1 MNKITLFGVVQGVGM
16 RPFIYTLAQKLELVG
31 FVRNTQVALEIIL
44 PAHKTE
50 SFLNALKKGLPPLAL
65 VEKII
70 ISPYDK
76 TLKFNDFRILESKN
90 HPLNLLSQIPKDLGV
105 CEDCLREIRDKNSP
119 YFHYAFN
126 SCAKCGAR
134 YSLLSALPYD
144 RENSALKPFKLCGF
158 CAFVYKDANNKRFH
172 IQGISCKK
180 CGITLN
186 YKRFKNDDALLECA
200 KDIQKGKIIALKG
213 NDDALLECAKDI
225 QKGKIIALKGLGGF
239 ALLCDGRNFQTI
251 ERLRLLKN
259 RPLKPFALMFKDL
272 NTAKQHAFLNAL
284 ECESLNS
291 TSAPILLARK
301 KPNTPLAPN
310 IAKNSPFYGVILPY
324 TPLHALLLDLLDF
337 PIVFTSANF
346 SSLPLASDEAEID
359 ALSFI
364 FDFKL
369 THNRAIIHRIDDS
382 IAQCI
387 DNAIRPMRLARGF
400 APLYLTLPKRSNHSP
415 KKILALGAE
424 QKGHFS
430 LLDSETSILLLS
442 PFCGDLSVLENEK
455 HFKETLNFFLKTY
468 DFKPTILACDKHK
481 NYTTTKMAFDFNT
494 PLLQVQHHHAH
505 FLANVLDALLQD
517 PHLNHPFI
525 GIIWDGSGAYENK
538 IYGAECFVGDFE
550 RIEEIARFE
559 EFLLLGGEKA
569 IKEPKRLVLEIALK
583 HQLNKLLKRVQ
594 KHFKEDEL
602 EIFQQMHD
610 REIQSVATNSI
621 GRLFDIVA
629 FSLDLVGTISFE
641 AESGQVLENLALQ
654 SDEIAFYPFKIK
666 NSVVCLKEFYQA
678 FEKDLGVLEPE
689 RIAKKFFNS
698 LVEIITALIA
708 PFKKHVVVCS
718 GGVFCNQL
726 LCEQLA
732 KRLRGLKRQ
741 YFFHKHF
748 PPNDSSIPV
757 GQALM
762 AYFNPTII
770 KKG

>member
-1 MNKITLFGVVQGVGM
+1 MVQGVGM
-16 RPFIYTLAQKLELVG
+16 RPFVYTLAQKLGLVG
-31 FVRNTQVALEIIL
+31 FTRNAQAALEIVL

-76 TLKFNDFRILESKN
+76 ALHFNDFRILESKN

-134 YSLLSALPYD
+134 YSLLNALPYD
-144 RENSALKPFKLCGF
+144 RENSALKPFKLCKF
-158 CAFVYKDANNKRFH
+158 CASVYKDATNKRFH

-180 CGITLN
+180 CGIALN
-186 YKRFKNDDALLECA
+186 YKQFKNDDALLECA
-200 KDIQKGKIIALKG
+200 KDV
-213 NDDALLECAKDI
+213 

-239 ALLCDGRNFQTI
+239 ALLCDARNFQTI

-272 NTAKQHAFLNAL
+272 NAAKQHAFLNAL

-301 KPNTPLAPN
+301 KPNTRLAPN

-324 TPLHALLLDLLDF
+324 TPLHALLLDLLDS

-346 SSLPLASDEAEID
+346 SSLPLASDEKEID
-359 ALSFI
+359 SLHFI

-382 IAQCI
+382 IAQRV

-400 APLYLTLPKRSNHSP
+400 APLYLTLPKRSNHPP

-430 LLDSETSILLLS
+430 LLDSETSVVLLS

-468 DFKPTILACDKHK
+468 DFKPTILACDKHQ
-481 NYTTTKMAFDFNT
+481 NYTTTQMAFDFNT

-505 FLANVLDALLQD
+505 FLASVLDALLQD

-525 GIIWDGSGAYENK
+525 GIVWDGSGAYENK
-538 IYGAECFVGDFE
+538 VYGAECFVGDLE
-550 RIEEIARFE
+550 RIEEVARFE
-559 EFLLLGGEKA
+559 EFWLLGGQKA
-569 IKEPKRLVLEIALK
+569 IKEPRRLVLEIALK

-602 EIFQQMHD
+602 EIFKQMHD
-610 REIQSVATNSI
+610 KKIQSVATNSI

-654 SDEIAFYPFKIK
+654 SDEIAFYPFEIK
-666 NSVVCLKEFYQA
+666 NSVVRLKEFYQA

-708 PFKKHVVVCS
+708 PFKGHVVVCS

-732 KRLRGLKRQ
+732 KRFKKLQRE

>member
-1 MNKITLFGVVQGVGM
+1 MCNDATLLNKITLFGVVQGVGM

-31 FVRNTQVALEIIL
+31 FVRNTQAALEIIL

-76 TLKFNDFRILESKN
+76 TLKSNDFRILESKN

-134 YSLLSALPYD
+134 YSLLNALPYD

-213 NDDALLECAKDI
+213 
-225 QKGKIIALKGLGGF
+225 LGGF
-239 ALLCDGRNFQTI
+239 ALLCDARNFQTI

-291 TSAPILLARK
+291 TSTPILLARK

-382 IAQCI
+382 IVQCI
-387 DNAIRPMRLARGF
+387 DNAMRPMRLARGF
-400 APLYLTLPKRSNHSP
+400 APLYLTLPKRSNDSQ

-481 NYTTTKMAFDFNT
+481 NYTTTKMACGFNT

-505 FLANVLDALLQD
+505 FLASILDALLQD
-517 PHLNHPFI
+517 PHLNNPFI

-550 RIEEIARFE
+550 RIEEVARFE

-610 REIQSVATNSI
+610 REIQSIATNSI

-666 NSVVCLKEFYQA
+666 NSVVCLKDFYQA
-678 FEKDLGVLEPE
+678 FEKDLGVLEPK

-698 LVEIITALIA
+698 LTEIITALIA
-708 PFKKHVVVCS
+708 PFKEHVVVCS

>member
-1 MNKITLFGVVQGVGM
+1 M

-31 FVRNTQVALEIIL
+31 FVRNTQAALEIIL

-76 TLKFNDFRILESKN
+76 TLKFNGFRILESKN

-134 YSLLSALPYD
+134 YSLLNALPYD

-158 CAFVYKDANNKRFH
+158 CTSTYQDPTNKRFH

-180 CGITLN
+180 CGIMLN
-186 YKRFKNDDALLECA
+186 YKRFK
-200 KDIQKGKIIALKG
+200 

-239 ALLCDGRNFQTI
+239 ALLCDARNFQTI

-291 TSAPILLARK
+291 TSAPILLAHK
-301 KPNTPLAPN
+301 KPDTPLAQN

-346 SSLPLASDEAEID
+346 SSLPLASDETEID

-382 IAQCI
+382 IVQHI
-387 DNAIRPMRLARGF
+387 DNAMRPMRLARGF
-400 APLYLTLPKRSNHSP
+400 APLYLTLPKRSNDSQ

-430 LLDSETSILLLS
+430 LLDSETSTLLLS

-481 NYTTTKMAFDFNT
+481 NYTTTKMACDFNT
-494 PLLQVQHHHAH
+494 PLMQVQHHHAH
-505 FLANVLDALLQD
+505 FLVSVLDALLQD
-517 PHLNHPFI
+517 SHLNNPFI

-550 RIEEIARFE
+550 RIEEVARFE

-583 HQLNKLLKRVQ
+583 HQLNKLLKGVQ

-610 REIQSVATNSI
+610 REIQSTATNSI

-629 FSLDLVGTISFE
+629 FSLDLTGTISFE

-678 FEKDLGVLEPE
+678 FEKDLGVLEPK

-708 PFKKHVVVCS
+708 PFKEHVVVCS

-748 PPNDSSIPV
+748 PPNDSSIPI

>member
-16 RPFIYTLAQKLELVG
+16 RPFVYTLAQKLELVG
-31 FVRNTQVALEIIL
+31 FVRNAQAALEIIL

-76 TLKFNDFRILESKN
+76 ALHFNDFRILESKN

-105 CEDCLREIRDKNSP
+105 CKDCLREIRDKNSP

-134 YSLLSALPYD
+134 YSLLNALPYD
-144 RENSALKPFKLCGF
+144 RGNSALKPFKLCEF
-158 CAFVYKDANNKRFH
+158 CTSTYQDPTNKRFH

-180 CGITLN
+180 CGIALN

-200 KDIQKGKIIALKG
+200 KDLQR
-213 NDDALLECAKDI
+213 
-225 QKGKIIALKGLGGF
+225 GKIIALKGLGGF
-239 ALLCDGRNFQTI
+239 ALLCDARNFQTI

-301 KPNTPLAPN
+301 KPNTQLAPN

-337 PIVFTSANF
+337 PIIFTSANF

-400 APLYLTLPKRSNHSP
+400 APLYLTLPKRSNHPP

-424 QKGHFS
+424 QKGYFS
-430 LLDSETSILLLS
+430 LLDSETSTLLLS

-468 DFKPTILACDKHK
+468 DFKPTLLACDKHK
-481 NYTTTKMAFDFNT
+481 NYTTTKIAFELNT

-505 FLANVLDALLQD
+505 FLASVLDALLQD

-525 GIIWDGSGAYENK
+525 GIVWDGSGAYENK
-538 IYGAECFVGDFE
+538 IYGAECFVGDLE
-550 RIEEIARFE
+550 RIEEMARFE
-559 EFLLLGGEKA
+559 EFWLLGGQKA

-610 REIQSVATNSI
+610 KKIQSIATNSI

-629 FSLDLVGTISFE
+629 FSLGLTGTISFE

-708 PFKKHVVVCS
+708 PFKEHVVVCS

-732 KRLRGLKRQ
+732 KRLRELKRQ

-748 PPNDSSIPV
+748 PPNDSSIPI

>member
-1 MNKITLFGVVQGVGM
+1 MCNDATLLNKITLFGVVQGVGM

-31 FVRNTQVALEIIL
+31 FVRNTQAALEIIL

-76 TLKFNDFRILESKN
+76 TLKSNDFRILESKN

-105 CEDCLREIRDKNSP
+105 CEDCLCEIRDKNSP

-134 YSLLSALPYD
+134 YSLLNALPYD

-213 NDDALLECAKDI
+213 
-225 QKGKIIALKGLGGF
+225 LGGF
-239 ALLCDGRNFQTI
+239 ALLCDARNFQTI

-259 RPLKPFALMFKDL
+259 RPLKPFAFMFKDL
-272 NTAKQHAFLNAL
+272 NTAKQHVFLNAL

-359 ALSFI
+359 SLSFI

-369 THNRAIIHRIDDS
+369 THNRTIIHRIDDS
-382 IAQCI
+382 IVQRV
-387 DNAIRPMRLARGF
+387 DNIIRPMRLARGF
-400 APLYLTLPKRSNHSP
+400 APLYLTLPKRSNDSQ

-505 FLANVLDALLQD
+505 FLASVLDALLQD
-517 PHLNHPFI
+517 PHLNNPFI

-538 IYGAECFVGDFE
+538 VYGAECFVGDLE
-550 RIEEIARFE
+550 RIEETARFE

-583 HQLNKLLKRVQ
+583 HQLNKLLERVQ

-610 REIQSVATNSI
+610 REIQSIATNSI
-621 GRLFDIVA
+621 GRLFDIIA
-629 FSLDLVGTISFE
+629 FSLDLTGTISFE

-698 LVEIITALIA
+698 LVEIITALII
-708 PFKKHVVVCS
+708 PFKEHVVVCS

-748 PPNDSSIPV
+748 PPNDSSIPI

>member
-31 FVRNTQVALEIIL
+31 FVRNTQAALEIIL
-44 PAHKTE
+44 PTHQTE

-76 TLKFNDFRILESKN
+76 ALKFNDFRILESKN

-105 CEDCLREIRDKNSP
+105 CEDCLCEIRDKNSP

-134 YSLLSALPYD
+134 YSLLNALPYD

-158 CAFVYKDANNKRFH
+158 CTSTYQDPTNKRFH

-180 CGITLN
+180 CGIAIN

-213 NDDALLECAKDI
+213 
-225 QKGKIIALKGLGGF
+225 LGGF
-239 ALLCDGRNFQTI
+239 ALVCDARNFQTI

-272 NTAKQHAFLNAL
+272 NTAKQHAFLNTL

-291 TSAPILLARK
+291 ASAPILLARK
-301 KPNTPLAPN
+301 KPNTQLAPN

-364 FDFKL
+364 FDFKF

-382 IAQCI
+382 IVQCI
-387 DNAIRPMRLARGF
+387 DNAMRPMRLARGF
-400 APLYLTLPKRSNHSP
+400 APLYLTLPKRSNDSQ

-481 NYTTTKMAFDFNT
+481 NYTTTKMACDFNT

-505 FLANVLDALLQD
+505 FLASVLDALLQD
-517 PHLNHPFI
+517 PHLNNPFI

-550 RIEEIARFE
+550 RIEEVARFE

-629 FSLDLVGTISFE
+629 FSLDLTGTISFE

-666 NSVVCLKEFYQA
+666 NSVVCLKDFYQA
-678 FEKDLGVLEPE
+678 FEKDLGVLEPK

-698 LVEIITALIA
+698 LTEIITALIA
-708 PFKKHVVVCS
+708 PFKEHMVVCS

>member
-1 MNKITLFGVVQGVGM
+1 MNQITLFGVVQGVGM
-16 RPFIYTLAQKLELVG
+16 RPFVYTLAQKLGLVG
-31 FVRNTQVALEIIL
+31 FARNAQAALEIVL

-65 VEKII
+65 VEKIV

-76 TLKFNDFRILESKN
+76 ALHFNDFRILESKN

-105 CEDCLREIRDKNSP
+105 CKDCLREIRDKNSP

-134 YSLLSALPYD
+134 YSLLNALPYD
-144 RENSALKPFKLCGF
+144 RENSALKPFKLCKF
-158 CAFVYKDANNKRFH
+158 CASVYKDAHNKRFH

-180 CGITLN
+180 CGIALN
-186 YKRFKNDDALLECA
+186 YKRFKNDDALLECT
-200 KDIQKGKIIALKG
+200 
-213 NDDALLECAKDI
+213 KDI

-239 ALLCDGRNFQTI
+239 ALLCDARNFQTI

-272 NTAKQHAFLNAL
+272 NSAKQHAFLNAL
-284 ECESLNS
+284 ECESLISAS
-291 TSAPILLARK
+291 TPILLAHK
-301 KPNTPLAPN
+301 KPDTQLAPN

-324 TPLHALLLDLLDF
+324 TPLHALLLDLLDS

-346 SSLPLASDEAEID
+346 SSLPLASDEKEID
-359 ALSFI
+359 SLHFI

-382 IAQCI
+382 IVQRV

-400 APLYLTLPKRSNHSP
+400 APLYLTLPKRSNHPP

-430 LLDSETSILLLS
+430 LLDSETSVLLLS

-468 DFKPTILACDKHK
+468 DFKPTLLACDKHQ
-481 NYTTTKMAFDFNT
+481 NYTTTQMAFEFNT

-505 FLANVLDALLQD
+505 FLASVLDALLQD

-525 GIIWDGSGAYENK
+525 GIIWDGSGAYDNK

-559 EFLLLGGEKA
+559 EFWLLGGQKA

-610 REIQSVATNSI
+610 KKIQSVATNSI

-654 SDEIAFYPFKIK
+654 SDESAFYPFEIK
-666 NSVVCLKEFYQA
+666 NSVVDLKEFYQA
-678 FEKDLGVLEPE
+678 FEKDLGVLEPK

-708 PFKKHVVVCS
+708 PFKEHVVVCS

-732 KRLRGLKRQ
+732 KRFKKLQRE

>member
-1 MNKITLFGVVQGVGM
+1 MCNDATLLNKITLFGVVQGVGM

-31 FVRNTQVALEIIL
+31 FVRNTQAALEIIL
-44 PAHKTE
+44 PTHKTE

-76 TLKFNDFRILESKN
+76 TLKSNDFRILESKN

-105 CEDCLREIRDKNSP
+105 CKDCLREIRDKNSP

-134 YSLLSALPYD
+134 YSLLNALPYD

-158 CAFVYKDANNKRFH
+158 CAFVYQDPTNKRFH

-180 CGITLN
+180 CGIALN
-186 YKRFKNDDALLECA
+186 YKRFKNDNALLECT
-200 KDIQKGKIIALKG
+200 
-213 NDDALLECAKDI
+213 KDI

-239 ALLCDGRNFQTI
+239 ALVCDARNFQTI

-291 TSAPILLARK
+291 ISAPILLARK

-382 IAQCI
+382 IAQHV

-400 APLYLTLPKRSNHSP
+400 APLYLTLPKRSNGSP

-430 LLDSETSILLLS
+430 LLDSETSTLLLS

-481 NYTTTKMAFDFNT
+481 NYTTTQMAFDFNT

-505 FLANVLDALLQD
+505 FLASILDALLQD

-525 GIIWDGSGAYENK
+525 GIVWDGSGAYGNK

-559 EFLLLGGEKA
+559 EFMLLGGEKA

-583 HQLNKLLKRVQ
+583 HQLNKLLERVQ

-629 FSLDLVGTISFE
+629 FSLDLTGTISFE

-698 LVEIITALIA
+698 LVEIITALIV
-708 PFKKHVVVCS
+708 PFKEHVVVCS

>member
-1 MNKITLFGVVQGVGM
+1 MCNDAVLLNQITLFGVVQGVGM
-16 RPFIYTLAQKLELVG
+16 RPFVYTLAQKLGLVG
-31 FVRNTQVALEIIL
+31 FTRNAQAALEIVL

-76 TLKFNDFRILESKN
+76 ALHFNDFRILESKN

-134 YSLLSALPYD
+134 YSLLNALPYD
-144 RENSALKPFKLCGF
+144 RENSALKPFKLCKF
-158 CAFVYKDANNKRFH
+158 CASVYKDATNKRFH

-180 CGITLN
+180 CGIALN
-186 YKRFKNDDALLECA
+186 YKQFKNDDALLECA
-200 KDIQKGKIIALKG
+200 KDV
-213 NDDALLECAKDI
+213 

-239 ALLCDGRNFQTI
+239 ALLCDARNFQTI

-272 NTAKQHAFLNAL
+272 NAAKQHAFLNAL

-301 KPNTPLAPN
+301 KPNTRLAPN

-324 TPLHALLLDLLDF
+324 TPLHALLLDLLDS

-346 SSLPLASDEAEID
+346 SSLPLASDEKEID
-359 ALSFI
+359 SLHFI

-369 THNRAIIHRIDDS
+369 THNRAIIHMIDDS
-382 IAQCI
+382 IAQRV

-400 APLYLTLPKRSNHSP
+400 APLYLTLPKRSNHPP

-430 LLDSETSILLLS
+430 LLDSETSVVLLS

-468 DFKPTILACDKHK
+468 DFKPTILACDKHQ
-481 NYTTTKMAFDFNT
+481 NYTTTQMAFDFNT

-505 FLANVLDALLQD
+505 FLASVLDALLQD

-525 GIIWDGSGAYENK
+525 GIVWDGSGAYENK
-538 IYGAECFVGDFE
+538 VYGAECFVGDLE
-550 RIEEIARFE
+550 RIEEVARFE
-559 EFLLLGGEKA
+559 EFWLLGGQKA
-569 IKEPKRLVLEIALK
+569 IKEPRRLVLEIALK

-602 EIFQQMHD
+602 EIFKQMHD
-610 REIQSVATNSI
+610 KKIQSVATNSI

-654 SDEIAFYPFKIK
+654 SDEIAFYPFEIK
-666 NSVVCLKEFYQA
+666 NSVVRLKEFYQA

-708 PFKKHVVVCS
+708 PFKGHVVVCS

-732 KRLRGLKRQ
+732 KRFKKLQRE

>member
-1 MNKITLFGVVQGVGM
+1 MVQGVGM
-16 RPFIYTLAQKLELVG
+16 RPFIYTLAQKLGLVG
-31 FVRNTQVALEIIL
+31 FVRNTQAALEIIL

-76 TLKFNDFRILESKN
+76 VLHFNGFRILESKN

-105 CEDCLREIRDKNSP
+105 CKDCLREIRDKNSP

-134 YSLLSALPYD
+134 YSLLNALPYD

-158 CAFVYKDANNKRFH
+158 CASAYQDPTNKRFH

-180 CGITLN
+180 CGIVLN
-186 YKRFKNDDALLECA
+186 YKRFK
-200 KDIQKGKIIALKG
+200 

-239 ALLCDGRNFQTI
+239 ALLCDARNFQTI

-272 NTAKQHAFLNAL
+272 KSAKQHAFLNAL

-301 KPNTPLAPN
+301 KPDTQLAPN

-346 SSLPLASDEAEID
+346 NSLPLASNEKEID
-359 ALSFI
+359 SLHFI

-382 IAQCI
+382 IAQRV
-387 DNAIRPMRLARGF
+387 DNIIRPMRLARGF
-400 APLYLTLPKRSNHSP
+400 APLYLALPKRSNDSP
-415 KKILALGAE
+415 KKILALGAQ

-468 DFKPTILACDKHK
+468 DFKPTLLACDKHK
-481 NYTTTKMAFDFNT
+481 NYTTTQMAFDFNT

-505 FLANVLDALLQD
+505 FLASVLDALLQD

-525 GIIWDGSGAYENK
+525 GIVWDGSGAYDNK
-538 IYGAECFVGDFE
+538 IYGAECFVGDLE
-550 RIEEIARFE
+550 RIEEMARFE
-559 EFLLLGGEKA
+559 EFLLLGGQKA

-583 HQLNKLLKRVQ
+583 HQLNKLLERVQ

-610 REIQSVATNSI
+610 KKIQSIATNSI

-629 FSLDLVGTISFE
+629 FSLDLTGTISFE

-654 SDEIAFYPFKIK
+654 SDEIAFYPFEIK
-666 NSVVCLKEFYQA
+666 NSVVCLKDFYQA
-678 FEKDLGVLEPE
+678 FEKDLGVLDPE

-708 PFKKHVVVCS
+708 PFKEHVVVCS

-732 KRLRGLKRQ
+732 QRLKNLQRQ

>member
-1 MNKITLFGVVQGVGM
+1 MCNDATLLNKITLFGVVQGVGM

-31 FVRNTQVALEIIL
+31 FVRNTQAALEIIL

-70 ISPYDK
+70 INPYDK
-76 TLKFNDFRILESKN
+76 TLKSNDFRILESKN
-90 HPLNLLSQIPKDLGV
+90 HSLNLISQIPKDLGV

-134 YSLLSALPYD
+134 YSLLNALPYD

-158 CAFVYKDANNKRFH
+158 CASTYQDPTNKRFH

-213 NDDALLECAKDI
+213 
-225 QKGKIIALKGLGGF
+225 LGGF
-239 ALLCDGRNFQTI
+239 ALLCDARNFQTI

-301 KPNTPLAPN
+301 KPDTPLAPN

-346 SSLPLASDEAEID
+346 SSLPLASDETEID

-382 IAQCI
+382 IAQHI
-387 DNAIRPMRLARGF
+387 DNAMRPMRLARGF
-400 APLYLTLPKRSNHSP
+400 APLYLTLPKRSNDSQE
-415 KKILALGAE
+415 KILALGAE

-468 DFKPTILACDKHK
+468 DFKPTLLACDKHQ

-494 PLLQVQHHHAH
+494 PLMQVQHHHAH
-505 FLANVLDALLQD
+505 FLASVLDALLQD
-517 PHLNHPFI
+517 PHLNNPFI

-583 HQLNKLLKRVQ
+583 HQLNKLLERVQ
-594 KHFKEDEL
+594 KHFKEDKL

-610 REIQSVATNSI
+610 RKIQSVATNSI

-629 FSLDLVGTISFE
+629 FSLDLTGTISFE
-641 AESGQVLENLALQ
+641 AESGQVLEDLALQ

-708 PFKKHVVVCS
+708 PFKEHVVVCS

-748 PPNDSSIPV
+748 PPNDSSIPI

>member
-31 FVRNTQVALEIIL
+31 FVRNTQAALEIIL

-65 VEKII
+65 IKKII

-76 TLKFNDFRILESKN
+76 ALHFNDFRILESKN

-105 CEDCLREIRDKNSP
+105 CKDCLREIRDKNSP

-134 YSLLSALPYD
+134 YSLLNAMPYD
-144 RENSALKPFKLCGF
+144 RENSALKPFKLCKF
-158 CAFVYKDANNKRFH
+158 CASVYKDAHNKRFH

-180 CGITLN
+180 CGIALN
-186 YKRFKNDDALLECA
+186 YKRFK
-200 KDIQKGKIIALKG
+200 

-239 ALLCDGRNFQTI
+239 ALLCDARNFQTI

-272 NTAKQHAFLNAL
+272 NSAKQHAFLNAL

-301 KPNTPLAPN
+301 KPDTPLAPN

-346 SSLPLASDEAEID
+346 SSLPLASDEKEID
-359 ALSFI
+359 SLHFI

-382 IAQCI
+382 IVQRV
-387 DNAIRPMRLARGF
+387 DNIIRPMRLARGF
-400 APLYLTLPKRSNHSP
+400 APLYLTLPKRSNGSP
-415 KKILALGAE
+415 QKILALGAE

-468 DFKPTILACDKHK
+468 DFKPTLLACDKHQ

-505 FLANVLDALLQD
+505 FLASVLDALLQD

-525 GIIWDGSGAYENK
+525 GIVWDGSGAYDNK
-538 IYGAECFVGDFE
+538 VYGAECFVGDLE
-550 RIEEIARFE
+550 CIEEVARFE
-559 EFLLLGGEKA
+559 EFWLLGGQKA

-583 HQLNKLLKRVQ
+583 HQLNKLLKRIQ

-602 EIFQQMHD
+602 EIFKQMHD
-610 REIQSVATNSI
+610 KKIQSVATNSI

-629 FSLDLVGTISFE
+629 FSLGLVGTISFE

-654 SDEIAFYPFKIK
+654 SDESAFYPFEIK
-666 NSVVCLKEFYQA
+666 NSVVGLKEFYQA
-678 FEKDLGVLEPE
+678 FEKDLGVLEPK

-708 PFKKHVVVCS
+708 PFKEHVVVCS

-732 KRLRGLKRQ
+732 QRLRGLKRQ

>member
-16 RPFIYTLAQKLELVG
+16 RPFVYTLAQKLELVG
-31 FVRNTQVALEIIL
+31 FARNTQAALEIIL

-76 TLKFNDFRILESKN
+76 ALHFNDFRILESKN

-134 YSLLSALPYD
+134 YSLLNALPYD

-158 CAFVYKDANNKRFH
+158 CAFVYKDAHNKRFH

-180 CGITLN
+180 CGIALN
-186 YKRFKNDDALLECA
+186 YKRFK
-200 KDIQKGKIIALKG
+200 

-239 ALLCDGRNFQTI
+239 ALLCDARNFKTI

-272 NTAKQHAFLNAL
+272 NSAKQHAFLNAL
-284 ECESLNS
+284 ECESLIS
-291 TSAPILLARK
+291 TSTPILLARK
-301 KPNTPLAPN
+301 KPNTQLAPN

-346 SSLPLASDEAEID
+346 NSLPLASDEVEID

-382 IAQCI
+382 IVQRV
-387 DNAIRPMRLARGF
+387 DNIIRPMRLARGF
-400 APLYLTLPKRSNHSP
+400 APLYLTLPKRSNHPP

-430 LLDSETSILLLS
+430 LLDSETSVLLLS

-468 DFKPTILACDKHK
+468 DFKPTLLACDKHQ
-481 NYTTTKMAFDFNT
+481 NYTTTKMAFEFNT

-505 FLANVLDALLQD
+505 FLASILDALLQD

-525 GIIWDGSGAYENK
+525 GIVWDGSGAYDNK
-538 IYGAECFVGDFE
+538 VYGAECFVGDLE

-559 EFLLLGGEKA
+559 EFWLLGGQKA

-602 EIFQQMHD
+602 EIFKQMHD
-610 REIQSVATNSI
+610 KKIQSVATNSI

-654 SDEIAFYPFKIK
+654 SDESAFYPFEIK
-666 NSVVCLKEFYQA
+666 NSVVGLKEFYQA

-708 PFKKHVVVCS
+708 PFKEHVVVCS

>member
-1 MNKITLFGVVQGVGM
+1 MCNDATLLNKITLFGVVQGVGM

-44 PAHKTE
+44 PTHKTE
-50 SFLNALKKGLPPLAL
+50 SFLNALKKGLPSLAL
-65 VEKII
+65 IEKII

-76 TLKFNDFRILESKN
+76 TLKSNDFRILESKN

-105 CEDCLREIRDKNSP
+105 CKDCLREIRDKNSP

-134 YSLLSALPYD
+134 YSLLNALPYD

-158 CAFVYKDANNKRFH
+158 CTFVYKDANNKRFH

-186 YKRFKNDDALLECA
+186 YKRFKNDDALLECT
-200 KDIQKGKIIALKG
+200 
-213 NDDALLECAKDI
+213 KDI

-239 ALLCDGRNFQTI
+239 ALLCDARNFQTI

-337 PIVFTSANF
+337 SIVFTSANF

-387 DNAIRPMRLARGF
+387 DNAMRPMRLARGF
-400 APLYLTLPKRSNHSP
+400 APLYLTLPKRSNDSQ

-430 LLDSETSILLLS
+430 LLDSETSTLLLS

-481 NYTTTKMAFDFNT
+481 NYTTTKMACDFNT

-505 FLANVLDALLQD
+505 FLASVLDALLQD

-525 GIIWDGSGAYENK
+525 GIVWDGSGAYENK

-550 RIEEIARFE
+550 RIEEVARFE

-602 EIFQQMHD
+602 EIFQQMHG
-610 REIQSVATNSI
+610 REIQSIATNSI

-629 FSLDLVGTISFE
+629 FSLDLTGTISFE

-666 NSVVCLKEFYQA
+666 NSVVCLKDFYQA

-698 LVEIITALIA
+698 LTEIITALIM
-708 PFKKHVVVCS
+708 PFKEHVVVCS

-732 KRLRGLKRQ
+732 KRLRGLKRR

>member
-1 MNKITLFGVVQGVGM
+1 MQYFNQTAWEFALCNDATLLNKITLFGVVQGVGM

-31 FVRNTQVALEIIL
+31 FVRNAQAALEIIL

-50 SFLNALKKGLPPLAL
+50 PFLNALKKGLPPLAL

-76 TLKFNDFRILESKN
+76 ALHFNDFRILESKN

-105 CEDCLREIRDKNSP
+105 CKDCLREIRDKNSP

-134 YSLLSALPYD
+134 YSLLNALPYD
-144 RENSALKPFKLCGF
+144 RENSALKPFKLCKF
-158 CAFVYKDANNKRFH
+158 CASIYQDPTNKRFH

-180 CGITLN
+180 CGIVLN
-186 YKRFKNDDALLECA
+186 YKRFK
-200 KDIQKGKIIALKG
+200 

-239 ALLCDGRNFQTI
+239 ALLCDARNFQTI

-272 NTAKQHAFLNAL
+272 NSVKQHAFLNAL
-284 ECESLNS
+284 ECESLS
-291 TSAPILLARK
+291 SISAPILLARK
-301 KPNTPLAPN
+301 KPDTPLAPN

-346 SSLPLASDEAEID
+346 SSLPLASDEKEID
-359 ALSFI
+359 SLHFI

-382 IAQCI
+382 IAQRV
-387 DNAIRPMRLARGF
+387 DNIIRPMRLARGF
-400 APLYLTLPKRSNHSP
+400 APLYLALPKRSNHSP

-468 DFKPTILACDKHK
+468 DFKPTLLACDKHK
-481 NYTTTKMAFDFNT
+481 NYTTTKMAFEFNT

-505 FLANVLDALLQD
+505 FLASVLDALLQD

-550 RIEEIARFE
+550 RIEEMARFE
-559 EFLLLGGEKA
+559 EFWLLGGQKA

-594 KHFKEDEL
+594 KHFKKDEL

-610 REIQSVATNSI
+610 KKIQSVATNSI

-629 FSLDLVGTISFE
+629 FSLDLTGTISFE

-654 SDEIAFYPFKIK
+654 SDEIAFYPFEIK
-666 NSVVCLKEFYQA
+666 NSVVGLKEFYQA
-678 FEKDLGVLEPE
+678 FEKDLGVLEPK

-708 PFKKHVVVCS
+708 PFKEHVVVCS

-732 KRLRGLKRQ
+732 KRLKKLQRE

-762 AYFNPTII
+762 AYFNPIII

>member
-16 RPFIYTLAQKLELVG
+16 RPFVYTLAQKLGLVG
-31 FVRNTQVALEIIL
+31 FTRNAQAALEIVL
-44 PAHKTE
+44 PTHKTE
-50 SFLNALKKGLPPLAL
+50 SFLNALKKELPPLAL
-65 VEKII
+65 IEKII

-76 TLKFNDFRILESKN
+76 ALHFNDFRILESKN

-105 CEDCLREIRDKNSP
+105 CEDCLCEIRDKNSP

-134 YSLLSALPYD
+134 YSLLNAMPYD
-144 RENSALKPFKLCGF
+144 RENSALKPFKLCEF
-158 CAFVYKDANNKRFH
+158 CASVYKDAHNKRFH

-180 CGITLN
+180 CGIALN
-186 YKRFKNDDALLECA
+186 YKRFK
-200 KDIQKGKIIALKG
+200 

-272 NTAKQHAFLNAL
+272 NSAKQHAFLNAL

-291 TSAPILLARK
+291 VSAPILLARK
-301 KPNTPLAPN
+301 KPDTPLAPN

-359 ALSFI
+359 SLHFI

-382 IAQCI
+382 IAQRV
-387 DNAIRPMRLARGF
+387 DNVIRPMRLARGF
-400 APLYLTLPKRSNHSP
+400 TPLYLTLPKRSFNVP

-468 DFKPTILACDKHK
+468 DFKPTLLACDKHQ
-481 NYTTTKMAFDFNT
+481 NYTTTQMAFEFNT

-505 FLANVLDALLQD
+505 FLASVLDALLQD
-517 PHLNHPFI
+517 SHLNHPFI
-525 GIIWDGSGAYENK
+525 GIIWDGSGAYDNK
-538 IYGAECFVGDFE
+538 VYGAECFVGDFE
-550 RIEEIARFE
+550 RIEEVARFE
-559 EFLLLGGEKA
+559 EFWLLGGQKA

-583 HQLNKLLKRVQ
+583 HQLNKLLEHVQ

-602 EIFQQMHD
+602 EIFKQMHD
-610 REIQSVATNSI
+610 KKIQSIATNSI

-629 FSLDLVGTISFE
+629 FSLGVVGTISFE

-654 SDEIAFYPFKIK
+654 SDEIAFYPFEIK
-666 NSVVCLKEFYQA
+666 NSVVGLKAFYQA
-678 FEKDLGVLEPE
+678 FEKDLGVLEPK

-708 PFKKHVVVCS
+708 PFKDHVVVCS

-732 KRLRGLKRQ
+732 QRFKKLQRE

>member
-16 RPFIYTLAQKLELVG
+16 RPFVYILAQKLGLVG
-31 FVRNTQVALEIIL
+31 FARNAQAALEIVL

-65 VEKII
+65 VEKIV

-76 TLKFNDFRILESKN
+76 ALHFNDFRILESKN

-134 YSLLSALPYD
+134 YSLLNAMPYD

-158 CAFVYKDANNKRFH
+158 CTSVYKNATNKRFH

-180 CGITLN
+180 CGIALN

-213 NDDALLECAKDI
+213 
-225 QKGKIIALKGLGGF
+225 LGGF
-239 ALLCDGRNFQTI
+239 ALVCDARNFQTI

-259 RPLKPFALMFKDL
+259 RPLKPFVLMFKDL
-272 NTAKQHAFLNAL
+272 KSAKQHAFLNEL

-291 TSAPILLARK
+291 VSAPILLVRK
-301 KPNTPLAPN
+301 KPNIKLAPN

-324 TPLHALLLDLLDF
+324 TPLHALLLDLLDS
-337 PIVFTSANF
+337 PIIFTSANF
-346 SSLPLASDEAEID
+346 SSLPLASDEKEID
-359 ALSFI
+359 SLHFI

-382 IAQCI
+382 IAQRV

-400 APLYLTLPKRSNHSP
+400 APLYLTLPKRSNCSP

-430 LLDSETSILLLS
+430 LLDSETSVVLLS

-468 DFKPTILACDKHK
+468 DFKPTILACDKHQ
-481 NYTTTKMAFDFNT
+481 NYTTTQMAFEFNT

-505 FLANVLDALLQD
+505 FLASVLDALLQD

-525 GIIWDGSGAYENK
+525 GIVWDGSGAYENK
-538 IYGAECFVGDFE
+538 IYGAECFVGDLE

-559 EFLLLGGEKA
+559 EFWLLGGQKA

-602 EIFQQMHD
+602 GIFKQMHD
-610 REIQSVATNSI
+610 KKIQSVATNSI

-641 AESGQVLENLALQ
+641 AESGQVLETLALQ
-654 SDEIAFYPFKIK
+654 SDEIAFYPFEIK
-666 NSVVCLKEFYQA
+666 NSVVRLKEFYQA
-678 FEKDLGVLEPE
+678 FEKDLGVLEPK

-708 PFKKHVVVCS
+708 PFKGHVVVCS

-732 KRLRGLKRQ
+732 KRLKKLQRE

>member
-16 RPFIYTLAQKLELVG
+16 RPFIYTLAQKLELAG
-31 FVRNTQVALEIIL
+31 FVRNTQAALEIIL

-76 TLKFNDFRILESKN
+76 VLNFNDFRILESKN

-105 CEDCLREIRDKNSP
+105 CKDCLREIRDKNSP

-134 YSLLSALPYD
+134 YSLLNALPYD
-144 RENSALKPFKLCGF
+144 RENSALKPFKLCEF
-158 CAFVYKDANNKRFH
+158 CASVYQDPTNKRFH

-180 CGITLN
+180 CGIALN
-186 YKRFKNDDALLECA
+186 YKRFK
-200 KDIQKGKIIALKG
+200 

-239 ALLCDGRNFQTI
+239 ALLCDARNFQTI
-251 ERLRLLKN
+251 ERLRLLKK

-272 NTAKQHAFLNAL
+272 NSVKQHAFLNAL

-291 TSAPILLARK
+291 ASAPILLAHK
-301 KPNTPLAPN
+301 KPDTQLAPN

-359 ALSFI
+359 SLHFI

-382 IAQCI
+382 IVQRV
-387 DNAIRPMRLARGF
+387 DNIIRPMRLARGF

-430 LLDSETSILLLS
+430 LLDSKTSVLLLS

-468 DFKPTILACDKHK
+468 DFKPTLLACDKHQ
-481 NYTTTKMAFDFNT
+481 NYTTTKMAFELNT

-505 FLANVLDALLQD
+505 FLASVLDALLQD

-525 GIIWDGSGAYENK
+525 GIIWDGSGAYDNK
-538 IYGAECFVGDFE
+538 VYGAECFVGDFE
-550 RIEEIARFE
+550 YIEEVARFE
-559 EFLLLGGEKA
+559 EFWLLGGQKA
-569 IKEPKRLVLEIALK
+569 IKEPRRLVLEIALK

-610 REIQSVATNSI
+610 KKIQSVATNSI

-654 SDEIAFYPFKIK
+654 SDESAFYPFKIK
-666 NSVVCLKEFYQA
+666 NSVVCLKDFYQA
-678 FEKDLGVLEPE
+678 FEKDLGVLEPK

-708 PFKKHVVVCS
+708 PFKEHVVVCS

-748 PPNDSSIPV
+748 PPNDSSIPI

>member
-1 MNKITLFGVVQGVGM
+1 MCNDATLLNKITLFGVVQGVGM

-44 PAHKTE
+44 PTHKTE
-50 SFLNALKKGLPPLAL
+50 SFLNALKKGLPSLAL

-70 ISPYDK
+70 INPYDK
-76 TLKFNDFRILESKN
+76 TLKSNDFRILESKN

-105 CEDCLREIRDKNSP
+105 CKDCLREIRDKNSP

-134 YSLLSALPYD
+134 YSLLNALPYD

-158 CAFVYKDANNKRFH
+158 CTFVYKDANNKRFH

-186 YKRFKNDDALLECA
+186 YKRFKNDDALLECT
-200 KDIQKGKIIALKG
+200 
-213 NDDALLECAKDI
+213 KDI

-239 ALLCDGRNFQTI
+239 ALLCDARNFQTI

-291 TSAPILLARK
+291 TSTPILLARK

-337 PIVFTSANF
+337 PIIFTSANF

-359 ALSFI
+359 ALNFI

-382 IAQCI
+382 IVQCI
-387 DNAIRPMRLARGF
+387 DNAMRPMRLARGF
-400 APLYLTLPKRSNHSP
+400 APLYLTLPKRSNDSQ

-430 LLDSETSILLLS
+430 LLDSETSTLLLS

-481 NYTTTKMAFDFNT
+481 NYTTTKMACDFNT

-505 FLANVLDALLQD
+505 FLASVLDALLQD

-550 RIEEIARFE
+550 RIEEVARFE

-629 FSLDLVGTISFE
+629 FSLDLTGTISFE

-678 FEKDLGVLEPE
+678 FEKDLGVLEPK

-698 LVEIITALIA
+698 LTEIITALIA
-708 PFKKHVVVCS
+708 PFKEHVVVCS

>member
-16 RPFIYTLAQKLELVG
+16 RPFVYTLAQKLGLVG
-31 FVRNTQVALEIIL
+31 FTRNAQAALEIVL

-76 TLKFNDFRILESKN
+76 ALHFNDFRILESKN

-119 YFHYAFN
+119 YFNYAFN

-134 YSLLSALPYD
+134 YSLLNALPYD
-144 RENSALKPFKLCGF
+144 RENSALKPFKLCKF
-158 CAFVYKDANNKRFH
+158 CASVYKNATNKRFH

-180 CGITLN
+180 CGIALN
-186 YKRFKNDDALLECA
+186 YKRFK
-200 KDIQKGKIIALKG
+200 

-239 ALLCDGRNFQTI
+239 ALLCDARNFQTI

-272 NTAKQHAFLNAL
+272 KSAKQHAFLNEL

-291 TSAPILLARK
+291 VSAPILLARK
-301 KPNTPLAPN
+301 KPNAQLAPN

-324 TPLHALLLDLLDF
+324 TPLHALLLDLLDS

-346 SSLPLASDEAEID
+346 RSLPLASDEKEID
-359 ALSFI
+359 SLHFI

-382 IAQCI
+382 IAQRV

-400 APLYLTLPKRSNHSP
+400 APLYLTLPKRSNHPP

-430 LLDSETSILLLS
+430 LLDSGTSVLLLS
-442 PFCGDLSVLENEK
+442 PFCGDLSILENEK

-468 DFKPTILACDKHK
+468 DFKPTLLACDKHQ
-481 NYTTTKMAFDFNT
+481 NYTTTQMAFDFNT

-505 FLANVLDALLQD
+505 FLASVLDASLQD

-525 GIIWDGSGAYENK
+525 GIVWDGSGAYENK

-559 EFLLLGGEKA
+559 EFWLLGGQKA
-569 IKEPKRLVLEIALK
+569 IKEPRRLVLEIALK

-602 EIFQQMHD
+602 GIFKQMHD
-610 REIQSVATNSI
+610 KKIQSVATNSI

-654 SDEIAFYPFKIK
+654 SDEIAFYPFEIK
-666 NSVVCLKEFYQA
+666 NSVVRLKEFYQA

-698 LVEIITALIA
+698 LIEIITALIA
-708 PFKKHVVVCS
+708 PFKGHVVVCS

-732 KRLRGLKRQ
+732 KRLKKLQRE

>member
-1 MNKITLFGVVQGVGM
+1 MCNDAALLNKITLFGVVQGVGM

-31 FVRNTQVALEIIL
+31 FVRNTQAALEIIL
-44 PAHKTE
+44 PAHQTE

-76 TLKFNDFRILESKN
+76 TLHFNDFRILESKN

-134 YSLLSALPYD
+134 YSLLNALPYD
-144 RENSALKPFKLCGF
+144 RGNSALKPFKLCEF
-158 CAFVYKDANNKRFH
+158 CASVYQDPTNKRFH

-180 CGITLN
+180 CGIALN

-200 KDIQKGKIIALKG
+200 KDL
-213 NDDALLECAKDI
+213 

-272 NTAKQHAFLNAL
+272 NSAKQHAFLNAL

-359 ALSFI
+359 SLSFI

-382 IAQCI
+382 IVQLV
-387 DNAIRPMRLARGF
+387 DNIIRPMRLARGF
-400 APLYLTLPKRSNHSP
+400 APLYLTLPKRSNGSP

-430 LLDSETSILLLS
+430 LLDSETSVLLLS

-468 DFKPTILACDKHK
+468 DFKPTLLACDKHK

-505 FLANVLDALLQD
+505 FLASILDALLQD

-525 GIIWDGSGAYENK
+525 GIVWDGSGAYENK
-538 IYGAECFVGDFE
+538 IYGAECFVGDLE
-550 RIEEIARFE
+550 CIEEVARFE
-559 EFLLLGGEKA
+559 EFWLLGGQKA
-569 IKEPKRLVLEIALK
+569 IKEPKRLVLEISLK
-583 HQLNKLLKRVQ
+583 HQLNKLLERVQ

-602 EIFQQMHD
+602 KIFQQMHD
-610 REIQSVATNSI
+610 KKIQSITTNSI

-629 FSLDLVGTISFE
+629 FSLGLTGTISFE

-678 FEKDLGVLEPE
+678 FEKDLGVLEPKH
-689 RIAKKFFNS
+689 IAKKFFNS

-708 PFKKHVVVCS
+708 PFKEHVVVCS

-732 KRLRGLKRQ
+732 KRLKKLQRQ

-748 PPNDSSIPV
+748 PPNDSSIPI

>member
-1 MNKITLFGVVQGVGM
+1 MCNDATLLNKITLFGVVQGVGM

-31 FVRNTQVALEIIL
+31 FVRNTQAALEIIL

-65 VEKII
+65 IKKII

-76 TLKFNDFRILESKN
+76 ALKFNGFRILESKN

-105 CEDCLREIRDKNSP
+105 CKDCLREIRDKNSP

-134 YSLLSALPYD
+134 YSLLNAMPYD
-144 RENSALKPFKLCGF
+144 RENSALKPFKLCKF
-158 CAFVYKDANNKRFH
+158 CASVYKDAHNKRFH

-180 CGITLN
+180 CGIVLN
-186 YKRFKNDDALLECA
+186 YKRFK
-200 KDIQKGKIIALKG
+200 

-239 ALLCDGRNFQTI
+239 ALLCDARNFQTI

-272 NTAKQHAFLNAL
+272 KSAKQHAFLNAL

-291 TSAPILLARK
+291 ASAPILLARK
-301 KPNTPLAPN
+301 KPDTPLAPN

-346 SSLPLASDEAEID
+346 SSLPLASDEKEID
-359 ALSFI
+359 SLHFI

-369 THNRAIIHRIDDS
+369 THNRTIIHRIDDS
-382 IAQCI
+382 IVQRV
-387 DNAIRPMRLARGF
+387 DNIIRPMRLARGF
-400 APLYLTLPKRSNHSP
+400 APLYLTLPKRSNHP
-415 KKILALGAE
+415 PQKILALGAE

-468 DFKPTILACDKHK
+468 DFKPTLLACDKHK
-481 NYTTTKMAFDFNT
+481 NYTTTQMAFDFNT

-505 FLANVLDALLQD
+505 FLASVLDALLQD

-559 EFLLLGGEKA
+559 EFWLLGGQKA

-583 HQLNKLLKRVQ
+583 HQLNKLLERVQ

-610 REIQSVATNSI
+610 KKIQSIATNSI

-629 FSLDLVGTISFE
+629 FSLGLVGTISFE

-666 NSVVCLKEFYQA
+666 NSVVCLKDFYQA
-678 FEKDLGVLEPE
+678 FEKDLGVLEPK

-698 LVEIITALIA
+698 LTEIISALIA
-708 PFKKHVVVCS
+708 PFKEHVVVCS

-732 KRLRGLKRQ
+732 KRLKKLQRK

>member
-1 MNKITLFGVVQGVGM
+1 MCNDATLLNQITLFGVVQGVGM
-16 RPFIYTLAQKLELVG
+16 RPFVYTLAQKLELVG
-31 FVRNTQVALEIIL
+31 FVRNTQAALEIIL

-65 VEKII
+65 VEKIV

-76 TLKFNDFRILESKN
+76 ALHFNDFRILESKN

-105 CEDCLREIRDKNSP
+105 CKDCLREIRDKNSP

-134 YSLLSALPYD
+134 YSLLNALPYD
-144 RENSALKPFKLCGF
+144 RENSALKPFKLCEF
-158 CAFVYKDANNKRFH
+158 CASVYQDPTNKRFH

-180 CGITLN
+180 CGIALN
-186 YKRFKNDDALLECA
+186 YKRFK
-200 KDIQKGKIIALKG
+200 

-272 NTAKQHAFLNAL
+272 NTAKQHAFLNEL
-284 ECESLNS
+284 ECESLS
-291 TSAPILLARK
+291 SISAPILLARK
-301 KPNTPLAPN
+301 KPDTQLAPN

-382 IAQCI
+382 IAQRV
-387 DNAIRPMRLARGF
+387 DNIIRPMRLARGF
-400 APLYLTLPKRSNHSP
+400 APLYLALLKRSNHSP

-468 DFKPTILACDKHK
+468 DFKPTLLACDKHQ
-481 NYTTTKMAFDFNT
+481 NYTTTQMAFEFNT

-505 FLANVLDALLQD
+505 FLASILDALLQD

-525 GIIWDGSGAYENK
+525 GIVWDGSGAYENK

-550 RIEEIARFE
+550 RIEEMARFE
-559 EFLLLGGEKA
+559 EFWLLGGQKA
-569 IKEPKRLVLEIALK
+569 IKEPKRLVLEISLK

-602 EIFQQMHD
+602 EIFKQMHD
-610 REIQSVATNSI
+610 KKIQSVATNSI

-654 SDEIAFYPFKIK
+654 SDEIAFYPFEIK
-666 NSVVCLKEFYQA
+666 NSVVGLKEFYQA
-678 FEKDLGVLEPE
+678 FEKDLGVLEPK

-698 LVEIITALIA
+698 LVEIITALIV
-708 PFKKHVVVCS
+708 PFKGHVVVCS

-732 KRLRGLKRQ
+732 QRFKNLQRQ

-748 PPNDSSIPV
+748 PPNDSSIPI

>member
-1 MNKITLFGVVQGVGM
+1 M

-31 FVRNTQVALEIIL
+31 FVRNTQAALEIIL
-44 PAHKTE
+44 PDHQTE

-76 TLKFNDFRILESKN
+76 TLKSNDFRILESKN

-134 YSLLSALPYD
+134 YSLLNALPYD

-158 CAFVYKDANNKRFH
+158 CAFVYKDTNNKRFH

-213 NDDALLECAKDI
+213 
-225 QKGKIIALKGLGGF
+225 LGGF
-239 ALLCDGRNFQTI
+239 ALLCDARNFQTI

-272 NTAKQHAFLNAL
+272 NTAKQHAFLSAL

-291 TSAPILLARK
+291 TSAPILLAHK
-301 KPNTPLAPN
+301 KPDTPLAPN

-359 ALSFI
+359 SLNFI

-387 DNAIRPMRLARGF
+387 DNAMRPMRLARGF
-400 APLYLTLPKRSNHSP
+400 APLYLTLPKRSNDSQ

-468 DFKPTILACDKHK
+468 DFKPTLLACDKHK
-481 NYTTTKMAFDFNT
+481 NYTTTKMAYDFNT

-505 FLANVLDALLQD
+505 FLASVLDVLLQD
-517 PHLNHPFI
+517 PHLNDPFI

-538 IYGAECFVGDFE
+538 IYGAECFVGDLE
-550 RIEEIARFE
+550 RIEEVARFE

-610 REIQSVATNSI
+610 REIQSTATNSI

-629 FSLDLVGTISFE
+629 FSLDLTGTISFE

-698 LVEIITALIA
+698 LTEIITALIA
-708 PFKKHVVVCS
+708 PFKEHVVVCS

>member
-1 MNKITLFGVVQGVGM
+1 MNQITLFGVVQGVGM
-16 RPFIYTLAQKLELVG
+16 RPFVYTLAQKLGLVG
-31 FVRNTQVALEIIL
+31 FARNAQAALEIVL

-76 TLKFNDFRILESKN
+76 ALHFNDFRILESKN

-134 YSLLSALPYD
+134 YSLLNAMPYD
-144 RENSALKPFKLCGF
+144 RENSALKPFKLCKF
-158 CAFVYKDANNKRFH
+158 CASVYKNATNKRFH

-180 CGITLN
+180 CGIVLN

-213 NDDALLECAKDI
+213 
-225 QKGKIIALKGLGGF
+225 LGGF
-239 ALLCDGRNFQTI
+239 ALVCDARNFQTI

-272 NTAKQHAFLNAL
+272 NSAKQHAFLNEL

-291 TSAPILLARK
+291 VNAPILLAHK
-301 KPNTPLAPN
+301 KPNIKLAPN

-346 SSLPLASDEAEID
+346 SSLPLASDEKEID
-359 ALSFI
+359 SLHFI

-382 IAQCI
+382 IAQRV

-400 APLYLTLPKRSNHSP
+400 APLYLTLPKRSNHPP

-430 LLDSETSILLLS
+430 LLDSETSVVLLS

-468 DFKPTILACDKHK
+468 DFKPTLLACDKHQ

-505 FLANVLDALLQD
+505 FLASVLDALLQD

-525 GIIWDGSGAYENK
+525 GIVWDGSGAYENK
-538 IYGAECFVGDFE
+538 VYGAECFVGDLE

-559 EFLLLGGEKA
+559 EFWLLGGQKA
-569 IKEPKRLVLEIALK
+569 IKEPRRLVLEIALK

-602 EIFQQMHD
+602 EIFKQMHD
-610 REIQSVATNSI
+610 KKIQSVATNSI
-621 GRLFDIVA
+621 GRLFDIMA

-654 SDEIAFYPFKIK
+654 SDEIAFYPFEIK
-666 NSVVCLKEFYQA
+666 NSVVRLKDFYQA
-678 FEKDLGVLEPE
+678 FEKDLGVLEPN

-708 PFKKHVVVCS
+708 PFKEHVVVCS

-732 KRLRGLKRQ
+732 KRLKKLQRE

>member
-1 MNKITLFGVVQGVGM
+1 
-16 RPFIYTLAQKLELVG
+16 
-31 FVRNTQVALEIIL
+31 
-44 PAHKTE
+44 
-50 SFLNALKKGLPPLAL
+50 
-65 VEKII
+65 
-70 ISPYDK
+70 
-76 TLKFNDFRILESKN
+76 
-90 HPLNLLSQIPKDLGV
+90 
-105 CEDCLREIRDKNSP
+105 
-119 YFHYAFN
+119 
-126 SCAKCGAR
+126 
-134 YSLLSALPYD
+134 
-144 RENSALKPFKLCGF
+144 
-158 CAFVYKDANNKRFH
+158 
-172 IQGISCKK
+172 
-180 CGITLN
+180 
-186 YKRFKNDDALLECA
+186 
-200 KDIQKGKIIALKG
+200 
-213 NDDALLECAKDI
+213 
-225 QKGKIIALKGLGGF
+225 
-239 ALLCDGRNFQTI
+239 
-251 ERLRLLKN
+251 
-259 RPLKPFALMFKDL
+259 
-272 NTAKQHAFLNAL
+272 
-284 ECESLNS
+284 
-291 TSAPILLARK
+291 
-301 KPNTPLAPN
+301 
-310 IAKNSPFYGVILPY
+310 
-324 TPLHALLLDLLDF
+324 LHALLLDLLDF

-346 SSLPLASDEAEID
+346 SSLPLASDEKEID
-359 ALSFI
+359 SLHFI

-382 IAQCI
+382 IAQRV
-387 DNAIRPMRLARGF
+387 DNIIRPMRLARGF
-400 APLYLTLPKRSNHSP
+400 APLYLALPKRSNHSP

-468 DFKPTILACDKHK
+468 DFKPTFLACDKHK
-481 NYTTTKMAFDFNT
+481 NYTTTQMAFEFNT

-505 FLANVLDALLQD
+505 FLASVLDALLQD

-538 IYGAECFVGDFE
+538 IYGAECFIGDLE
-550 RIEEIARFE
+550 YIEEVARFE
-559 EFLLLGGEKA
+559 EFWLLGGQKA

-610 REIQSVATNSI
+610 KKIQSVATNSI

-629 FSLDLVGTISFE
+629 FSLDLTGTISFE

-654 SDEIAFYPFKIK
+654 SDENAFYPFTIK
-666 NSVVCLKEFYQA
+666 NSVVGLKAFYQA
-678 FEKDLGVLEPE
+678 FEKDLGVLEPK

-708 PFKKHVVVCS
+708 PFKEHVVVCS

-732 KRLRGLKRQ
+732 QRFKNLQRE

-748 PPNDSSIPV
+748 PPNDSSIPI

>member
-65 VEKII
+65 VERII

-76 TLKFNDFRILESKN
+76 ALNFNDFRILESKN

-119 YFHYAFN
+119 YFYYAFN

-134 YSLLSALPYD
+134 YSLLNALPYD
-144 RENSALKPFKLCGF
+144 RENSALKPFKLCEF
-158 CAFVYKDANNKRFH
+158 CASIYQDPTNKRFH

-180 CGITLN
+180 CGIALN
-186 YKRFKNDDALLECA
+186 YKRFK
-200 KDIQKGKIIALKG
+200 

-239 ALLCDGRNFQTI
+239 ALLCDARNFQTI

-272 NTAKQHAFLNAL
+272 NSVKQHAFLNEL

-301 KPNTPLAPN
+301 KPDTQLAPN

-346 SSLPLASDEAEID
+346 SSLPLASDEKEID
-359 ALSFI
+359 SLHFI

-382 IAQCI
+382 IVQRV
-387 DNAIRPMRLARGF
+387 DNVIRPMRLARGF
-400 APLYLTLPKRSNHSP
+400 APLYLALPKRSNHSP

-430 LLDSETSILLLS
+430 LLDSETSVLLLS

-481 NYTTTKMAFDFNT
+481 NYTTTQMAFEFNT

-505 FLANVLDALLQD
+505 FLASVLDALLQD

-525 GIIWDGSGAYENK
+525 GIVWDGSGAYENK
-538 IYGAECFVGDFE
+538 VYGAECFVGDFE

-559 EFLLLGGEKA
+559 EFWLLGGQKA

-583 HQLNKLLKRVQ
+583 HQLNKLLGRIQ

-602 EIFQQMHD
+602 EIFKQMHD
-610 REIQSVATNSI
+610 KKIQSVATNSI

-654 SDEIAFYPFKIK
+654 SDEIAFYPFEIK
-666 NSVVCLKEFYQA
+666 NSVVGLKEFYQA
-678 FEKDLGVLEPE
+678 FEKDLGVLEPK

-708 PFKKHVVVCS
+708 PFKGYVVVCS

-732 KRLRGLKRQ
+732 KRLKKLQRE

>member
-1 MNKITLFGVVQGVGM
+1 MVQGVGM

-31 FVRNTQVALEIIL
+31 FVRNTQAALEIIL

-134 YSLLSALPYD
+134 YSLLNALPYD

-158 CAFVYKDANNKRFH
+158 CASVYQDPTNKRFH

-180 CGITLN
+180 CGIALN
-186 YKRFKNDDALLECA
+186 YKHFK
-200 KDIQKGKIIALKG
+200 

-239 ALLCDGRNFQTI
+239 GFLCDARNFQTT

-291 TSAPILLARK
+291 TSVPILLARK
-301 KPNTPLAPN
+301 KPDTKLAPN

-359 ALSFI
+359 TLSFI

-382 IAQCI
+382 IAQRV
-387 DNAIRPMRLARGF
+387 DNIIRPMRLARGF
-400 APLYLTLPKRSNHSP
+400 APLYLTLPKRSNGSP
-415 KKILALGAE
+415 KKILALGAQ

-430 LLDSETSILLLS
+430 LLDSETSTLLLS

-468 DFKPTILACDKHK
+468 DFKPTILACDKHQ
-481 NYTTTKMAFDFNT
+481 NYTTTQMACGFNT

-505 FLANVLDALLQD
+505 FLASVLDALLQD

-550 RIEEIARFE
+550 RIEEMARFE
-559 EFLLLGGEKA
+559 EFLLLGGQKA

-678 FEKDLGVLEPE
+678 FEKDLGVLEPK

-708 PFKKHVVVCS
+708 PFKEHVVVCS

-748 PPNDSSIPV
+748 PPNDSSIPI

>member
-1 MNKITLFGVVQGVGM
+1 MCNDATLLNKITLFGVVQGVGM
-16 RPFIYTLAQKLELVG
+16 RPFIYTLAQKLELAG
-31 FVRNTQVALEIIL
+31 FVRNTQAALEIIL

-76 TLKFNDFRILESKN
+76 VLNFNDFRILESKN

-105 CEDCLREIRDKNSP
+105 CKDCLREIRDKNSP

-134 YSLLSALPYD
+134 YSLLNALPYD
-144 RENSALKPFKLCGF
+144 RENSALKPFKLCEF
-158 CAFVYKDANNKRFH
+158 CASVYQDPTNKRFH

-180 CGITLN
+180 CGIALN
-186 YKRFKNDDALLECA
+186 YKRFK
-200 KDIQKGKIIALKG
+200 

-239 ALLCDGRNFQTI
+239 ALLCDARNFQTI
-251 ERLRLLKN
+251 ERLRLLKK

-272 NTAKQHAFLNAL
+272 NSVKQHAFLNAL

-291 TSAPILLARK
+291 ASAPILLAHK
-301 KPNTPLAPN
+301 KPDTQLAPN

-359 ALSFI
+359 SLHFI

-382 IAQCI
+382 IVQRV
-387 DNAIRPMRLARGF
+387 DNIIRPMRLARGF

-430 LLDSETSILLLS
+430 LLDSKTSVLLLS

-468 DFKPTILACDKHK
+468 DFKPTLLACDKHQ
-481 NYTTTKMAFDFNT
+481 NYTTTKMAFELNT

-505 FLANVLDALLQD
+505 FLASVLDALLQD

-525 GIIWDGSGAYENK
+525 GIIWDGSGAYDNK
-538 IYGAECFVGDFE
+538 VYGAECFVGDFE
-550 RIEEIARFE
+550 YIEEVARFE
-559 EFLLLGGEKA
+559 EFWLLGGQKA
-569 IKEPKRLVLEIALK
+569 IKEPRRLVLEIALK

-610 REIQSVATNSI
+610 KKIQSVATNSI

-654 SDEIAFYPFKIK
+654 SDESAFYPFKIK
-666 NSVVCLKEFYQA
+666 NSVVCLKDFYQA
-678 FEKDLGVLEPE
+678 FEKDLGVLEPK

-708 PFKKHVVVCS
+708 PFKEHVVVCS

-748 PPNDSSIPV
+748 PPNDSSIPI

>member
-16 RPFIYTLAQKLELVG
+16 RPFVYTLAQKLGLVG
-31 FVRNTQVALEIIL
+31 FTHNTQAALEIIL

-76 TLKFNDFRILESKN
+76 ALHFNDFRILESKN

-105 CEDCLREIRDKNSP
+105 CKDCLREIRDKNSP

-134 YSLLSALPYD
+134 YSLLNAMPYD
-144 RENSALKPFKLCGF
+144 RENSALKPFKLCKF
-158 CAFVYKDANNKRFH
+158 CASVYKDTHNKRFH

-180 CGITLN
+180 CGIVLN
-186 YKRFKNDDALLECA
+186 YKRFK
-200 KDIQKGKIIALKG
+200 

-239 ALLCDGRNFQTI
+239 ALLCDARNFQTI

-272 NTAKQHAFLNAL
+272 NSAKQHAFLNAL

-291 TSAPILLARK
+291 VSAPILLVRK
-301 KPNTPLAPN
+301 KPDTQLAPN

-337 PIVFTSANF
+337 PIIFTSANF
-346 SSLPLASDEAEID
+346 NSLPLASNEKEID
-359 ALSFI
+359 SLHFI

-382 IAQCI
+382 IAQRV

-400 APLYLTLPKRSNHSP
+400 APLYLTLPKRSNHPP

-430 LLDSETSILLLS
+430 LLDSETSVLLLS

-468 DFKPTILACDKHK
+468 DFKPTLLACDKHQ
-481 NYTTTKMAFDFNT
+481 NYTTTQMAFDFNT

-505 FLANVLDALLQD
+505 FLASVLDALLQD

-525 GIIWDGSGAYENK
+525 GIVWDGSGAYDNK
-538 IYGAECFVGDFE
+538 IYGAECFIGDFE
-550 RIEEIARFE
+550 RIEEVARFE
-559 EFLLLGGEKA
+559 EFWLLGGQKA

-583 HQLNKLLKRVQ
+583 HQLNKLLGRIQ

-602 EIFQQMHD
+602 EIFKQMHD
-610 REIQSVATNSI
+610 KKIQSVATNSI

-654 SDEIAFYPFKIK
+654 SDEIAFYPFEIK
-666 NSVVCLKEFYQA
+666 NSVVGLKEFYQA
-678 FEKDLGVLEPE
+678 FEKDLGVLEPK

-708 PFKKHVVVCS
+708 PFKEHVVVCS

-732 KRLRGLKRQ
+732 KRLKKLQRE

>member
-1 MNKITLFGVVQGVGM
+1 MNQITLFGVVQGVGM
-16 RPFIYTLAQKLELVG
+16 RPFVYTLAQKLGLVG
-31 FVRNTQVALEIIL
+31 FARNAQAALEIVL

-76 TLKFNDFRILESKN
+76 VLHFNDFRILESKN

-134 YSLLSALPYD
+134 YSLLNALPYD

-158 CAFVYKDANNKRFH
+158 CASTYQDPTNKRFH

-180 CGITLN
+180 CGIALN
-186 YKRFKNDDALLECA
+186 YKRFK
-200 KDIQKGKIIALKG
+200 

-239 ALLCDGRNFQTI
+239 ALLCDARNFQTI

-272 NTAKQHAFLNAL
+272 KSAKQHAFLNEL

-291 TSAPILLARK
+291 VSAPILLVRK
-301 KPNTPLAPN
+301 KPDTQLAPN

-324 TPLHALLLDLLDF
+324 TPLHALLLDLLDS

-346 SSLPLASDEAEID
+346 SSLPLASDEKEID
-359 ALSFI
+359 SLHFI

-369 THNRAIIHRIDDS
+369 THNRTIIHRIDDS
-382 IAQCI
+382 IAQRM

-400 APLYLTLPKRSNHSP
+400 APLYLTLPKRSNHPP

-430 LLDSETSILLLS
+430 LLDSETSVVLLS

-468 DFKPTILACDKHK
+468 DFKPTLLACDKHQ

-505 FLANVLDALLQD
+505 FLASVLDALLQD

-525 GIIWDGSGAYENK
+525 GIVWDGSGAYENK
-538 IYGAECFVGDFE
+538 VYGAECFVGDFE
-550 RIEEIARFE
+550 RIEEVARFE
-559 EFLLLGGEKA
+559 EFWLLGGQKA
-569 IKEPKRLVLEIALK
+569 IKEPRRLVLEIALK

-602 EIFQQMHD
+602 GIFKQMHD
-610 REIQSVATNSI
+610 KKIQSVATNSI

-654 SDEIAFYPFKIK
+654 SDEIAFYPFEIK
-666 NSVVCLKEFYQA
+666 NSVVRLKEFYQA
-678 FEKDLGVLEPE
+678 FEKDLGVLEPK

-708 PFKKHVVVCS
+708 PFKGHVVVCS

-732 KRLRGLKRQ
+732 KRLKKLQRE

>member
-31 FVRNTQVALEIIL
+31 FVHNTQAALEIIL

-76 TLKFNDFRILESKN
+76 ALHFSDFRILESKN

-105 CEDCLREIRDKNSP
+105 CKDCLREIRDKNSP

-134 YSLLSALPYD
+134 YSLLNALPYD
-144 RENSALKPFKLCGF
+144 RENSALKPFKLCEF
-158 CAFVYKDANNKRFH
+158 CASIYQDPTNKRFH

-180 CGITLN
+180 CGIALN
-186 YKRFKNDDALLECA
+186 YKRFK
-200 KDIQKGKIIALKG
+200 

-272 NTAKQHAFLNAL
+272 NTAKQHAFLNAS
-284 ECESLNS
+284 ECESLIS
-291 TSAPILLARK
+291 ASAPILLARK

-359 ALSFI
+359 SLSFI

-382 IAQCI
+382 IVQRV
-387 DNAIRPMRLARGF
+387 DNIIRPMRLARGF
-400 APLYLTLPKRSNHSP
+400 SPLYLTLPKRSNDSP

-481 NYTTTKMAFDFNT
+481 NYTTTQMAFDFNT

-505 FLANVLDALLQD
+505 FLASVLDALLQD

-525 GIIWDGSGAYENK
+525 GIVWDGSGAYGNK

-550 RIEEIARFE
+550 RIEEVARFE
-559 EFLLLGGEKA
+559 EFWLLGGQKA

-610 REIQSVATNSI
+610 KKIQSVATNSI

-629 FSLDLVGTISFE
+629 FSLDLTGTISFE

-654 SDEIAFYPFKIK
+654 SDEIAFYPFEIK
-666 NSVVCLKEFYQA
+666 NSVVGLKAFYQA
-678 FEKDLGVLEPE
+678 FEKDLGVLEPK

-708 PFKKHVVVCS
+708 PFKEHVVVCS

-732 KRLRGLKRQ
+732 QRLKKLQRE

-748 PPNDSSIPV
+748 PPNDSSIPI

>member
-31 FVRNTQVALEIIL
+31 FVRNTQAALEIIL

-76 TLKFNDFRILESKN
+76 TLKLNGFRILESKN

-119 YFHYAFN
+119 YFYYAFN

-134 YSLLSALPYD
+134 YSLLNALPYD
-144 RENSALKPFKLCGF
+144 RENSALKPFKLCEF

-213 NDDALLECAKDI
+213 
-225 QKGKIIALKGLGGF
+225 LGGF
-239 ALLCDGRNFQTI
+239 ALLCDARNFQTI

-301 KPNTPLAPN
+301 KPNTQLAPN

-337 PIVFTSANF
+337 PIIFTSANF

-359 ALSFI
+359 SLSFI

-382 IAQCI
+382 IAQHV

-400 APLYLTLPKRSNHSP
+400 APLYLTLPKRSNDSQ

-430 LLDSETSILLLS
+430 LLDSETSTLLLS

-468 DFKPTILACDKHK
+468 DFKPTILACDKHQ
-481 NYTTTKMAFDFNT
+481 NYTTTQMACGFNT

-505 FLANVLDALLQD
+505 FLASVLDALLQD

-550 RIEEIARFE
+550 RIEEMARFE

-610 REIQSVATNSI
+610 RKIQSVATNSI

-666 NSVVCLKEFYQA
+666 NSVVGLKEFYQA

-708 PFKKHVVVCS
+708 PFKEHVVVCS

-748 PPNDSSIPV
+748 PPNDSSIPI

>member
-31 FVRNTQVALEIIL
+31 FVRNTQAALEIIL

-76 TLKFNDFRILESKN
+76 TLKSNDFRILESKN

-134 YSLLSALPYD
+134 YSLLNALPYD
-144 RENSALKPFKLCGF
+144 RENSALKPFKLCRF

-186 YKRFKNDDALLECA
+186 YKHFKNDDALLECT
-200 KDIQKGKIIALKG
+200 
-213 NDDALLECAKDI
+213 KDI

-239 ALLCDGRNFQTI
+239 ALLCDARNFQTI

-291 TSAPILLARK
+291 TSTPILLARK

-337 PIVFTSANF
+337 PIIFTSANF

-387 DNAIRPMRLARGF
+387 DNAMRPMRLARGF
-400 APLYLTLPKRSNHSP
+400 APLYLTLPKRSNDSQ

-481 NYTTTKMAFDFNT
+481 NYTTTKMACDFNT
-494 PLLQVQHHHAH
+494 PLMQVQHHHAH
-505 FLANVLDALLQD
+505 FLASVLDALLQD
-517 PHLNHPFI
+517 PHLNNPFI
-525 GIIWDGSGAYENK
+525 GIVWDGSGAYENK

-583 HQLNKLLKRVQ
+583 HQLNKLLERVQ

-610 REIQSVATNSI
+610 REIQSTATNSI

-629 FSLDLVGTISFE
+629 FSLDLTGTISFE

-698 LVEIITALIA
+698 LTEIITALIA
-708 PFKKHVVVCS
+708 PFKEHVVVCS

>member
-1 MNKITLFGVVQGVGM
+1 MVQGVGM
-16 RPFIYTLAQKLELVG
+16 RPFVYTLAQKLGLVG
-31 FVRNTQVALEIIL
+31 FARNAQAALEIVL

-76 TLKFNDFRILESKN
+76 ALHFNDFRILESKN

-105 CEDCLREIRDKNSP
+105 CENCLREIRDKNSP

-134 YSLLSALPYD
+134 YSLLNALPYD
-144 RENSALKPFKLCGF
+144 RENSALKPFKLCKF
-158 CAFVYKDANNKRFH
+158 CASTYQDPTNKRFH

-180 CGITLN
+180 CGIALN

-213 NDDALLECAKDI
+213 
-225 QKGKIIALKGLGGF
+225 LGGF
-239 ALLCDGRNFQTI
+239 AFVCDARNFQTI

-272 NTAKQHAFLNAL
+272 KSAKQHAFLNEL
-284 ECESLNS
+284 ECESLSSIN
-291 TSAPILLARK
+291 APILLARK
-301 KPNTPLAPN
+301 KPNVKLAPN

-346 SSLPLASDEAEID
+346 NSLPLASDEKEID
-359 ALSFI
+359 SLHFI

-382 IAQCI
+382 IAQRV

-400 APLYLTLPKRSNHSP
+400 APLYLTLPKRSNHPP

-430 LLDSETSILLLS
+430 LLDSETSVVLLS

-468 DFKPTILACDKHK
+468 DFKPTLLACDKHQ

-505 FLANVLDALLQD
+505 FLASVLDALLQD

-525 GIIWDGSGAYENK
+525 GIVWDGSGAYENK
-538 IYGAECFVGDFE
+538 IYGAECFVGDLE

-559 EFLLLGGEKA
+559 EFLLLGGQKA
-569 IKEPKRLVLEIALK
+569 IKEPRRLVLEIALK

-602 EIFQQMHD
+602 GIFKQMHD
-610 REIQSVATNSI
+610 KKIQSVATNSI

-629 FSLDLVGTISFE
+629 FSLGVVGTISFE

-654 SDEIAFYPFKIK
+654 SDENAFYPFEIK
-666 NSVVCLKEFYQA
+666 NSVVRLKEFYQA
-678 FEKDLGVLEPE
+678 FEKDLGVLEPK

-698 LVEIITALIA
+698 LIEIITALIA
-708 PFKKHVVVCS
+708 PFKGHVVVCS

-732 KRLRGLKRQ
+732 QRLKKLQRE

>member
-1 MNKITLFGVVQGVGM
+1 MCNDAALLNKITLFGVVQGVGM
-16 RPFIYTLAQKLELVG
+16 RPFVYTLAQKLGLVG
-31 FVRNTQVALEIIL
+31 FVRNAQAALEIVL

-76 TLKFNDFRILESKN
+76 ALHFNDFRILESKN

-134 YSLLSALPYD
+134 YSLLNAMPYD

-158 CAFVYKDANNKRFH
+158 CASTYQDPTNKRFH

-180 CGITLN
+180 CGIALN
-186 YKRFKNDDALLECA
+186 YKRFK
-200 KDIQKGKIIALKG
+200 

-239 ALLCDGRNFQTI
+239 ALLCDARNFQTI

-272 NTAKQHAFLNAL
+272 KSAKQHAFLNEL
-284 ECESLNS
+284 ECESLSSIN
-291 TSAPILLARK
+291 APILLARK
-301 KPNTPLAPN
+301 KPDTQLAPN

-324 TPLHALLLDLLDF
+324 TPLHALLLDLLDS
-337 PIVFTSANF
+337 PIIFTSANF
-346 SSLPLASDEAEID
+346 SSLPLASDEKEINS
-359 ALSFI
+359 LHFI

-382 IAQCI
+382 IVQRV

-400 APLYLTLPKRSNHSP
+400 APLYLALPKRSFNAP

-430 LLDSETSILLLS
+430 LIDSETSVVLLS

-468 DFKPTILACDKHK
+468 DFKPTLLACDKHQ
-481 NYTTTKMAFDFNT
+481 NYTTTQMAFEFNT

-505 FLANVLDALLQD
+505 FLASVLDALLQD

-525 GIIWDGSGAYENK
+525 GIVWDGSGAYENK
-538 IYGAECFVGDFE
+538 VYGAECFIGDFE

-559 EFLLLGGEKA
+559 EFWLLGGQKA
-569 IKEPKRLVLEIALK
+569 IKEPRRLVLEIALK

-602 EIFQQMHD
+602 GIFKQMHD
-610 REIQSVATNSI
+610 KKIQSVATNSI

-629 FSLDLVGTISFE
+629 FSLGVVGTISFE

-654 SDEIAFYPFKIK
+654 SDENAFYPFEIK
-666 NSVVCLKEFYQA
+666 NSVVGLKEFYQA

-708 PFKKHVVVCS
+708 PFKEHVVVCS

-732 KRLRGLKRQ
+732 KRLKKLQRE

>member
-1 MNKITLFGVVQGVGM
+1 MCNDATLLNKITLFGVVQGMGM
-16 RPFIYTLAQKLELVG
+16 RPFIYALAQKLELAG
-31 FVRNTQVALEIIL
+31 FVRNTQAALEIIL

-76 TLKFNDFRILESKN
+76 ALHFNDFRILESKN

-134 YSLLSALPYD
+134 YSLLNAMPYD
-144 RENSALKPFKLCGF
+144 RENSALKPFKLCKF
-158 CAFVYKDANNKRFH
+158 CASIYQDPTNKRFH

-180 CGITLN
+180 CGIALN
-186 YKRFKNDDALLECA
+186 YKRFK
-200 KDIQKGKIIALKG
+200 

-239 ALLCDGRNFQTI
+239 ALLCDARNFQTI

-272 NTAKQHAFLNAL
+272 KSAKQHAFLNAL

-291 TSAPILLARK
+291 TGAPILLARK
-301 KPNTPLAPN
+301 KPDTPLAPN

-346 SSLPLASDEAEID
+346 SSLPLASDEKEID
-359 ALSFI
+359 SLHFI

-382 IAQCI
+382 IVQRV
-387 DNAIRPMRLARGF
+387 DNIIRPMRLARGF
-400 APLYLTLPKRSNHSP
+400 APLYLTLPKRSNHPP

-430 LLDSETSILLLS
+430 LLDGETSVLLLS

-468 DFKPTILACDKHK
+468 DFKPTLLACDKHK
-481 NYTTTKMAFDFNT
+481 NYTTTQMAFDFNT

-505 FLANVLDALLQD
+505 FLASVLDALLQD

-559 EFLLLGGEKA
+559 EFLLLGGQKA
-569 IKEPKRLVLEIALK
+569 IKEPKRLVLEMALK

-594 KHFKEDEL
+594 KHFKEEEL

-610 REIQSVATNSI
+610 REIQSIATNSI

-629 FSLDLVGTISFE
+629 FSLGLVGTISFE

-666 NSVVCLKEFYQA
+666 NSVVCLKDFYQA
-678 FEKDLGVLEPE
+678 FEKDLGVLEPKC
-689 RIAKKFFNS
+689 IAKKFFNS
-698 LVEIITALIA
+698 LVEIITALIT
-708 PFKKHVVVCS
+708 PFKEHVVVCS

-732 KRLRGLKRQ
+732 KRLRGLKRK

-770 KKG
+770 KKE

>member
-1 MNKITLFGVVQGVGM
+1 MCNDATLLNKITLFGVVQGVGM

-31 FVRNTQVALEIIL
+31 FVRNTQAALEIIL

-50 SFLNALKKGLPPLAL
+50 FFLNALKKGLPPLAL

-76 TLKFNDFRILESKN
+76 ALKFNDFRILESKN

-105 CEDCLREIRDKNSP
+105 CKDCLREIRDKNSP

-134 YSLLSALPYD
+134 YSLLNALPYD

-158 CAFVYKDANNKRFH
+158 CTSTYQDPTNKRFH

-180 CGITLN
+180 CGIVLN
-186 YKRFKNDDALLECA
+186 YKRFKND
-200 KDIQKGKIIALKG
+200 G
-213 NDDALLECAKDI
+213 ALLECAKDI

-239 ALLCDGRNFQTI
+239 ALLCDARNFQTI

-337 PIVFTSANF
+337 PIIFTSANF

-382 IAQCI
+382 IVQCI
-387 DNAIRPMRLARGF
+387 DNAMRPMRLARGF
-400 APLYLTLPKRSNHSP
+400 APLYLTLPKRSNDSQ

-430 LLDSETSILLLS
+430 LLDSETSTLLLS

-481 NYTTTKMAFDFNT
+481 NYTTTKMACDFNT

-505 FLANVLDALLQD
+505 FLASVLDALLQD

-583 HQLNKLLKRVQ
+583 HQLNKLLERVQ

-629 FSLDLVGTISFE
+629 FSLDLTGTISFE

-654 SDEIAFYPFKIK
+654 SNEIAFYPFKIK
-666 NSVVCLKEFYQA
+666 NSVVCLKDFYQA

-708 PFKKHVVVCS
+708 PFKEHVVVCS

>member
-31 FVRNTQVALEIIL
+31 FVRNTQAALEIIL
-44 PAHKTE
+44 PAHQTE

-76 TLKFNDFRILESKN
+76 VLKFNDFRILESKN

-134 YSLLSALPYD
+134 YSLLNALPYD

-158 CAFVYKDANNKRFH
+158 CAFVYKDTNNKRFH

-213 NDDALLECAKDI
+213 
-225 QKGKIIALKGLGGF
+225 LGGF
-239 ALLCDGRNFQTI
+239 ALLCDARNFQTI

-310 IAKNSPFYGVILPY
+310 IAKNSPFYGIILPY

-346 SSLPLASDEAEID
+346 NSLPLASDEAEID

-387 DNAIRPMRLARGF
+387 DNAMRPMRLARGF
-400 APLYLTLPKRSNHSP
+400 APLYLTLPKRSNDSQ

-481 NYTTTKMAFDFNT
+481 NYTTTKMACDFNT

-505 FLANVLDALLQD
+505 FLASVLDALLQD

-629 FSLDLVGTISFE
+629 FSLDLTGTISFE

-666 NSVVCLKEFYQA
+666 NSVVCLKDFYQV

-698 LVEIITALIA
+698 LTEIITALIA
-708 PFKKHVVVCS
+708 PFKEHVVVCS